1 MLLTSV
7 GMYVVNSLLE
17 VENLEKSYG
26 RNRVINNLSLAVN
39 SSEVVVIRG
48 ANGSGKTTL
57 LSIISSLVAYDSG
70 AVKIFGKDLRS
81 DPHEYRSQLAFVAH
95 QPFLYSQLT
104 VRENLEFYAQLNSLD
119 DFRNTILE
127 KTSLIGL
134 SDRLDTKVSTLSH
147 GYVKRTAIARALLHG
162 PQLLLFDEPESGL
175 DRESLGLLEEII
187 DSELKKGTS
196 ILMTTHS
203 QEIVYKGAVSY
214 THLTLPTSDL
224 V

>member
-1 MLLTSV
+1 
-7 GMYVVNSLLE
+7 
-17 VENLEKSYG
+17 
-26 RNRVINNLSLAVN
+26 
-39 SSEVVVIRG
+39 
-48 ANGSGKTTL
+48 
-57 LSIISSLVAYDSG
+57 
-70 AVKIFGKDLRS
+70 
-81 DPHEYRSQLAFVAH
+81 VAH

-147 GYVKRTAIARALLHG
+147 GYVKRTAIARALLHE

-203 QEIVYKGAVSY
+203 QEIVYKGAIRNQRISKGM
-214 THLTLPTSDL
+214 L
-224 V
+224 VDEN

>member
-1 MLLTSV
+1 
-7 GMYVVNSLLE
+7 
-17 VENLEKSYG
+17 
-26 RNRVINNLSLAVN
+26 
-39 SSEVVVIRG
+39 
-48 ANGSGKTTL
+48 
-57 LSIISSLVAYDSG
+57 
-70 AVKIFGKDLRS
+70 
-81 DPHEYRSQLAFVAH
+81 VAH

-203 QEIVYKGAVSY
+203 QEIVYKGVIRNQRISKGM
-214 THLTLPTSDL
+214 L
-224 V
+224 VDEN

>member
-1 MLLTSV
+1 M
-7 GMYVVNSLLE
+7 
-17 VENLEKSYG
+17 
-26 RNRVINNLSLAVN
+26 
-39 SSEVVVIRG
+39 
-48 ANGSGKTTL
+48 
-57 LSIISSLVAYDSG
+57 
-70 AVKIFGKDLRS
+70 
-81 DPHEYRSQLAFVAH
+81 AH

-203 QEIVYKGAVSY
+203 QEIVYKGVIRNQRI
-214 THLTLPTSDL
+214 LKGML
-224 V
+224 VDEN